1 MTSLCKIRKG
11 ELVEFKELK
20 RQKDRGMSNNDFF
33 DNSKR
38 ELIDSKAIVIVALS
52 ENGFITTYRTT
63 ESSLETL
70 GMLEVAK
77 NQLLRD
83 MEE

>member
-1 MTSLCKIRKG
+1 M
-11 ELVEFKELK
+11 EFKELK

-70 GMLEVAK
+70 GMLEVTK
-77 NQLLRD
+77 NQLLRE

>member
-1 MTSLCKIRKG
+1 MRKG

-70 GMLEVAK
+70 GMLEVTK
-77 NQLLRD
+77 NQLLRE

>member
-1 MTSLCKIRKG
+1 M
-11 ELVEFKELK
+11 EFKELK

-52 ENGFITTYRTT
+52 ENGFITNYRTT

>member
-1 MTSLCKIRKG
+1 M
-11 ELVEFKELK
+11 EFKELK

-38 ELIDSKAIVIVALS
+38 ELIDSRAIVIVALS

>member
-1 MTSLCKIRKG
+1 
-11 ELVEFKELK
+11 
-20 RQKDRGMSNNDFF
+20 MSNNDFF

-38 ELIDSKAIVIVALS
+38 ELIDSRAIVIVALS

>member
-1 MTSLCKIRKG
+1 MTSHCKIREG

-70 GMLEVAK
+70 GMLEVTK
-77 NQLLRD
+77 NQLLRE

>member
-1 MTSLCKIRKG
+1 M
-11 ELVEFKELK
+11 EFKELK